1 MVWGCQYDQM
11 MLWMKANN
19 IAVESSKP
27 IENASKN
34 SGKNGREVGETG
46 IVETDKVN
54 NIYDLLG
61 NGIDWSLEGWKT
73 TLRVGRRRML

>member
-1 MVWGCQYDQM
+1 M
-11 MLWMKANN
+11 
-19 IAVESSKP
+19 
-27 IENASKN
+27 
-34 SGKNGREVGETG
+34 GETG